1 MRNGN
6 VILNL
11 TTEQPSLH
19 STQRGDV
26 RLLRQM
32 LQRVSWKVRLRT
44 QYWPAILIC
53 FILVGFIPFPG
64 SICADTPIFKYEDNS
79 GIITYTEQWD
89 SIPSKYRERVITLD
103 SATLKPVEGGSLP
116 HRPHALQP
124 IIGEDLKD
132 AVRNSWRG
140 RLEGLSIPLLSPFQL
155 GIALASGVLIVGTL
169 MVRRY
174 TSNPFLRVLLTL
186 VVVILVGGTGYL
198 LYFLNLNAEVST
210 LTGESL
216 RPTRTVNSLM
226 QTLKN
231 SSAPLSHAIEN
242 SVVPPIQSAVGQAE
256 DATVGKAARAVNQ
269 SKAATTQMEKTLKET
284 EVERAHVDG
293 Q

>member
-1 MRNGN
+1 
-6 VILNL
+6 
-11 TTEQPSLH
+11 
-19 STQRGDV
+19 
-26 RLLRQM
+26 
-32 LQRVSWKVRLRT
+32 
-44 QYWPAILIC
+44 
-53 FILVGFIPFPG
+53 
-64 SICADTPIFKYEDNS
+64 
-79 GIITYTEQWD
+79 
-89 SIPSKYRERVITLD
+89 VITLD

-124 IIGEDLKD
+124 MIGEDLKD
-132 AVRNSWRG
+132 SVRNSWRG
-140 RLEGLSIPLLSPFQL
+140 RLEGLSIPLPSQFQL
-155 GIALASGVLIVGTL
+155 GIALTSGVLIVATL

-174 TSNPFLRVLLTL
+174 TSNPFMRVLLKL
-186 VVVILVGGTGYL
+186 VVVILVGGTGSL
-198 LYFLNLNAEVST
+198 LYFLNLNTEIST

-231 SSAPLSHAIEN
+231 SSAPLSQAIEN
-242 SVVPPIQSAVGQAE
+242 SVVHPVQSAIEQSK

-269 SKAATTQMEKTLKET
+269 SNAAITQMEKTLKET